1 MDRVRI
7 SFIAAALL
15 VLGPATLEAQREAGS
30 ISGLVSDSSQAAV
43 PGARI
48 VVTDLA
54 TGVERSI
61 VSNDAGLY
69 VITALPASRYS
80 IAVMREGF
88 TSQRIPEMVLQVG
101 QQATVNLTLTVG
113 SVAEA
118 VTVTAATVA
127 VDTREGSLSTEIHQ
141 KMITDLPLN
150 GRNVLQLL
158 AVTPGTLNATSSAF
172 NQAATR
178 PESASQL
185 VSVSGGRGNST
196 TFALD
201 GGLHEDPYTEVAN
214 VVPNP
219 DAVQEFSYETNS
231 YSAKFGGRGG
241 GVVNIVT
248 RSGTNQFHGA
258 LFEYLRNGELNAR
271 NFFATAN
278 DGLKRNQYGLA
289 IGGPVVRNKLFFF
302 GSWQGTKSRS
312 RPTTATALI
321 PTAAQRQ
328 GDFSA
333 SRTQYMDPRTGQP
346 IPGNIIPP
354 SQLNP
359 AAQKFLQLIPIPSS
373 SDGFYQYALN
383 AKSDNNQ
390 YLGRVDYYINE
401 CNRIYGRYFFDSL
414 LVPDLADPTNALTAY
429 NQQTGLSITDRR
441 WRSQGAH
448 VGYTY
453 TLSATLLT
461 NTTLTY
467 NRDFHIAFGPKFP
480 SQQSF
485 GINAPNLAHGPE
497 IRTLISGYF
506 NVRYNNQYRLPRN
519 QYNIQHSWSW
529 IRGRHDI
536 VWGIDLLREQ
546 SMLDNDF
553 ESVGRFDFAGRYSG
567 DNMVDFIYGKPSAF
581 TQVVPNYGNFVRD
594 LYGAYIQDNFKVNRR
609 LTLNLGLRWNP
620 FVPFTDQPNGLATQ
634 FDQKA
639 YQAGVRST
647 RYPTLP
653 PGMLVG
659 GDPGIPRSVVN
670 SSFAV
675 FDPRVGFAFDV
686 FGTGKTSIRGGYG
699 RFHDQTTAL
708 TYNRPAS
715 SPPAAVRV
723 DIVAPFSYDD
733 PYRGYVNPYPV
744 SRPTPSTQTFPT
756 PFLLVALD
764 PAFSYPNIH
773 QWNFTLE
780 QSMPGSTVVRAS
792 YQGSAGR
799 RMLQTSDLNAAVYGP
814 GATRTNTNQRRPRP
828 EFTQLTL
835 GGTYGWSDYHAMV
848 LSVERRLAS
857 GLTFLV
863 GYSWQKSTDIMSS
876 TAFEGNGVTH
886 PYGQIALDHGMS
898 DFSYAGRFIG
908 SFNYAL
914 PYSRGHGMM
923 RYILGGWQTNGIVSL
938 QTGGP
943 MTISSGID
951 NSFSGIGLDRADIVG
966 NPAISGDRSRGEMIA
981 RWFNTDAFAINAA
994 GTFGTVGRNT
1004 LRGPGLAN
1012 VDFSA
1017 FKKFVMPYK
1026 ESHSLEFRSEFFN
1039 IFNRVNLNNPNTNRS
1054 SSLFGR
1060 IITASDPRILQ
1071 FGLRYAF

>member
-1 MDRVRI
+1 MNRLYV
-7 SFIAAALL
+7 ALIGL
-15 VLGPATLEAQREAGS
+15 VLTASWPLHAQRQTGSIAGS
-30 ISGLVSDSSQAAV
+30 VTDASQAAV
-43 PGARI
+43 PGARV

-54 TGVERSI
+54 TNVERNA
-61 VSNDAGLY
+61 VSNDSGFY
-69 VITALPASRYS
+69 VVTALPAGRYS
-80 IAVMREGF
+80 LSVSREGF
-88 TSQRIPEMVLQVG
+88 TAHKVPEFVLQVG
-101 QQATVNLTLTVG
+101 QQATVNVSLNVG
-113 SVAEA
+113 SVSE
-118 VTVTAATVA
+118 TVSVVGTVA
-127 VDTREGSLSTEIHQ
+127 TVDTRVGTLSTEIHQ

-158 AVTPGTLNATSSAF
+158 AVTPGTLNAASSAF

-178 PESASQL
+178 PESSSQL

-201 GGLHEDPYTEVAN
+201 GGIHEDPYTEVAN

-219 DAVQEFSYETNS
+219 DAIQEFSYVTNS

-241 GVVNIVT
+241 GVVNIIT

-271 NFFATAN
+271 NFFGTAN

-289 IGGPVVRNKLFFF
+289 VGGPVVRNRLFFF

-312 RPTTATALI
+312 RPTTASAVI
-321 PTAAQRQ
+321 PTAAQRR
-328 GDFSA
+328 GDWS
-333 SRTQYMDPRTGQP
+333 STRTQLLDPRTAQP
-346 IPGNIIPP
+346 IAGNLIPA

-359 AAQKFLQLIPIPSS
+359 AAQKFLQLIPVATSP
-373 SDGFYQYALN
+373 DGFYQYSLN
-383 AKSDNNQ
+383 AKTDSNQ
-390 YLGRVDYYINE
+390 YIGRVDYYLSERQQIS
-401 CNRIYGRYFFDSL
+401 GRYFFDSL
-414 LVPDLADPTNALTAY
+414 IAPSLADLNNALTAY

-441 WRSQGAH
+441 WRSQSA
-448 VGYTY
+448 VLSYSYTVN
-453 TLSATLLT
+453 AGLLT
-461 NTTLTY
+461 NTSVTF
-467 NRDFHIAFGPKFP
+467 NRNFHIAFGPGFP

-485 GINAPNLAHGPE
+485 GINVPNLAHGPE
-497 IRTLISGYF
+497 IRTLIANYF
-506 NVRYNNQYRLPRN
+506 NVRYNNQYRIPRN
-519 QYNIQHSWSW
+519 QYNIQHSWTW
-529 IRGRHDI
+529 VRGRHELA
-536 VWGIDLLREQ
+536 WGVDLLREQ

-553 ESVGRFDFAGRYSG
+553 ESVGRFDFGGRYSG
-567 DNMVDFIYGKPSAF
+567 DNMVDFLFGKPSAF
-581 TQVVPNYGNFVRD
+581 TQVVPNYGNFRRD
-594 LYGAYIQDNFKVNRR
+594 LYGGYIQDNYKVNRR

-620 FVPFTDQPNGLATQ
+620 FVPFTDVPNGLATL
-634 FDQKA
+634 FDQRA
-639 YQAGVRST
+639 YTAKVRSS
-647 RYPTLP
+647 RYPNLP

-659 GDPGIPRSVVN
+659 GDPGIPKSVV
-670 SSFAV
+670 SSRFAV
-675 FDPRVGFAFDV
+675 FDPRLGFAFDV
-686 FGTGKTSIRGGYG
+686 FGNGKTSIRAGYG
-699 RFHDQTTAL
+699 RFHDQTSAL

-756 PFLLVALD
+756 PFLLVAMD

-773 QWNFTLE
+773 QWNFTVE
-780 QSMPGSTVVRAS
+780 QSLPGSMVLRAS

-799 RMLQTSDLNAAVYGP
+799 KLLQTSDLNAAVNGP
-814 GATRTNTNQRRPRP
+814 GANRTNTNQRRPRP
-828 EFTQLTL
+828 EFTQLTFA
-835 GGTYGWSDYHAMV
+835 GTYGWSDYHALV

-857 GLTFLV
+857 GLTFLG

-876 TAFEGNGVTH
+876 TAFEGNGVTY
-886 PYGQIALDHGMS
+886 PYGSIALSHALS

-914 PYSRGHGMM
+914 PFAAGKRPIQ
-923 RYILGGWQTNGIVSL
+923 YILGGWQTNGIVSL

-951 NSFSGIGLDRADIVG
+951 NSLSGIGLDRADI
-966 NPAISGDRSRGEMIA
+966 IGDPTLAGGRSRGDRIA
-981 RWFNTDAFAINAA
+981 RWFNTNAFAINAI
-994 GTFGTVGRNT
+994 GTFGTAGRNT

-1017 FKKFVMPYK
+1017 FKKFAMPYK

-1039 IFNRVNLNNPNTNRS
+1039 LFNRVNLNNPNTNRS

-1060 IITASDPRILQ
+1060 IITAGEPRILQ